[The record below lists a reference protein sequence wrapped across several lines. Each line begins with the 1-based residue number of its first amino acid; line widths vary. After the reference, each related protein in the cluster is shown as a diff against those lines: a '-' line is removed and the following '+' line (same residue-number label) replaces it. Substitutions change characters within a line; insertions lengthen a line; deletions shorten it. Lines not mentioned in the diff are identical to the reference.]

1 MTVNDLIEFFGH
13 DYTLMEIAKRIG
25 YSKHSIYKW
34 SAEGGAIPIFSQLR
48 IERNTDGAI
57 KAGDVVDEV
66 LDLRA
71 LCTDLSELKE
81 KIDYL
86 EEENKSLEVRVE
98 TLEQLLSSA
107 IKLKAR

>member
-13 DYTLMEIAKRIG
+13 DCTLMEIAKRIG

-48 IERNTDGAI
+48 IERNTEGAI
-57 KAGDVVDEV
+57 KAKDVVDEA

-71 LCTDLSELKE
+71 LGADLSELKE
-81 KIDYL
+81 KIVCL
-86 EEENKSLEVRVE
+86 EEANKSLEVRVE
-98 TLEQLLSSA
+98 ALEGLLSAA
-107 IKLKAR
+107 IKLKTR